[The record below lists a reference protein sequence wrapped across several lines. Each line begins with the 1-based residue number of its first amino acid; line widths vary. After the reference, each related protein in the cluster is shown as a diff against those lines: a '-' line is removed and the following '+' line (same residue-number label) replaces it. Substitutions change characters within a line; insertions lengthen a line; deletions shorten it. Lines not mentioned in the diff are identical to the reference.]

1 MSIGASTDS
10 NFGRATQAVL
20 QHLSE
25 HSDLGTWALCRYDAE
40 GSYTLAVFDPRGEI
54 HVHETLP
61 APISRSS
68 DHWACAPVRCPD
80 GSPFGELVGF
90 DPRER
95 AASIASIAPTLQV
108 FASLLGAL
116 ADTEILLA
124 DQHRFNEIADG
135 ETDPLT
141 GLGTRQ
147 GWERRVRVDDHFCL
161 EFGEQASVIVIELTE
176 LKHYNELHGHSAG
189 DEELRIAGA
198 AVRAVLTGRHYAAR
212 LTGDRFGALLIGV
225 DEEATERLTRSI
237 HEALGRVGVVGTAVA
252 TGVGRRRPETGLG
265 GALAAAEA
273 AIDSTRHP
281 LETDT
286 AKSAD
291 TAALVDAMEAGE
303 IKAYFQPIVNLHSGE
318 VMAIEALARWQTNE
332 GVRGP
337 DEFLPTLREAGLL
350 RSLFV
355 RMLDDGLSVLSE
367 FRHISPSL
375 QLAVTF
381 EFDKQVETS
390 VLDSIVEGLAKHD
403 IRPGS
408 VMVQISER
416 QASDLPVQ
424 LRQELAQVSEL
435 GVQLMLDDFGSGFA
449 SLETLSALPI
459 HGVKLNRRFT
469 AQVVAGDRA
478 STVVQ
483 AMVEVATKG
492 HLTVVAEGIETEMQ
506 RGHLVGIGCTLGQ
519 GYLFAV
525 PQPAGSLGPMMSA
538 PLANA
543 V

>member
-1 MSIGASTDS
+1 MGAITES
-10 NFGRATQAVL
+10 NFGRATRAVL

-25 HSDLGTWALCRYDAE
+25 TSGLRTWALCRYDAE

-54 HVHETLP
+54 HLHDTLP

-68 DHWACAPVRCPD
+68 EHWACAPVWRSD

-90 DPRER
+90 DPSDCTE
-95 AASIASIAPTLQV
+95 SIAVIGPVLAV
-108 FASLLGAL
+108 FGSLLGAL
-116 ADTEILLA
+116 ADTETLLA

-147 GWERRVRVDDHFCL
+147 GWERRVRIDDHFCR
-161 EFGEQASVIVIELTE
+161 EFGEQASVVVIELTE

-189 DEELRIAGA
+189 DEELRLAGA
-198 AVRAVLTGRHYAAR
+198 AVRAVLSGRHYAAR
-212 LTGDRFGALLIGV
+212 LTGDRFGALLIGE
-225 DEEATERLTRSI
+225 DEETTERLTRSL
-237 HEALGRVGVVGTAVA
+237 HDALGRVGVVGTAVA

-265 GALAAAEA
+265 GALTAAEA
-273 AIDSTRHP
+273 AIDTARHP
-281 LETDT
+281 LVGADT
-286 AKSAD
+286 GSFD
-291 TAALVDAMEAGE
+291 TAAIVEAMEAGE
-303 IKAYFQPIVNLHSGE
+303 LKAYFQPVVNLHSGE
-318 VMAIEALARWQTNE
+318 VMAIEALVRWQTSQ
-332 GVRGP
+332 GIRGP

-350 RSLFV
+350 QPLFV
-355 RMLDDGLSVLSE
+355 RMLDDGLAVLSE
-367 FRHISPSL
+367 FRHTFPTL

-381 EFDKQVETS
+381 EFDSQEETS
-390 VLDSIVEGLAKHD
+390 VLEAVVDGLAKHG
-403 IRPGS
+403 IRPELL
-408 VMVQISER
+408 MLQISER
-416 QASDLPVQ
+416 QTADLPPQ
-424 LRQELAQVSEL
+424 LRHELAQVSEL

-449 SLETLSALPI
+449 SLETLSTLPI

-492 HLTVVAEGIETEMQ
+492 NLTVVAEGIETELQ
-506 RGHLVGIGCTLGQ
+506 REHLVGIGCTLGQ

-525 PQPAGSLGPMMSA
+525 PQPTESLPTMLSA
-538 PLANA
+538 PLAN
-543 V
+543 VV